1 MKLGGNA
8 CCVCSLSPIQSRHF
22 RSPFFI
28 LFFFSFYYFRLK
40 RGGSPFLPSGYYTL
54 YSMPCEFKNLCDSLS
69 SSSFVY
75 IIAQEKSRELDMW
88 VLGKDKP
95 TYFLRFSGEK
105 SHAIA
110 MCNKQNNLK
119 NRQSLYI
126 ILYPFFPSERGS
138 LTHLF

>member
-1 MKLGGNA
+1 VL
-8 CCVCSLSPIQSRHF
+8 CVCSLSPIQSRHF
-22 RSPFFI
+22 RSPFFL
-28 LFFFSFYYFRLK
+28 LFDSFFLLLFSTEK
-40 RGGSPFLPSGYYTL
+40 RRVPLLPSGYYTL
-54 YSMPCEFKNLCDSLS
+54 YSMPCEFKNLCDSL